1 MEWIDVISN
10 IGVPIGCMA
19 ALAGYVLKRDKRDE
33 EKDHAHAE
41 TINSI
46 MSEHKAEIAELRAEN
61 TARME
66 KLTEAVNNN
75 TIVMTKLCERLGQGE

>member
-1 MEWIDVISN
+1 MEWIDILTN

-19 ALAGYVLKRDKRDE
+19 ALAAYVLKRDKRDE
-33 EKDHAHAE
+33 AREEQYA
-41 TINSI
+41 NQLNLI
-46 MSEHKAEIAELRAEN
+46 MADHKAEVNELRNEN

-75 TIVMTKLCERLGQGE
+75 TLVMTKLCERLGQGD

>member
-1 MEWIDVISN
+1 MEWIDIITN

-33 EKDHAHAE
+33 EKDAAHAE
-41 TINSI
+41 TISNI
-46 MSEHKAEIAELRAEN
+46 MSTHKAEIAELRAEN

-75 TIVMTKLCERLGQGE
+75 TIVMTKLCERLGQGD

>member
-1 MEWIDVISN
+1 MEWIDILTN

-33 EKDHAHAE
+33 EKDRAHAE
-41 TINSI
+41 TINII
-46 MSEHKAEIAELRAEN
+46 MAAHKGEIAELSAEN
-61 TARME
+61 TARVE

-75 TIVMTKLCERLGQGE
+75 TLVMTKLCERLGQGD